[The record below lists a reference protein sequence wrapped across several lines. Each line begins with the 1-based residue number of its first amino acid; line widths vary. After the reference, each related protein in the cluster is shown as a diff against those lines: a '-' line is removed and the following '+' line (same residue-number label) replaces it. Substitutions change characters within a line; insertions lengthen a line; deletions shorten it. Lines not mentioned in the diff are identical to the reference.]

1 MDFMTKLKARREAIA
16 KGQQITRDALAAK
29 RSLTPAEGAEV
40 DRALAL
46 LKELDADPEFRAQM
60 LNLKADE
67 ELFAQLSAAGPVAG
81 TKAPWERRPDA
92 GLGVA
97 AADGAK
103 RFLRI
108 DAKAAAVA
116 PSGARGVKALL
127 AEGSSAS
134 PKVLDGGIVAQ
145 GRPASS
151 LLDVLPVIVSEEQ
164 GDGGSA
170 VYSYLRQVLR
180 TENAGPVAKG
190 ALKPTSLYGLTR
202 IDSRLKVIA
211 HVSEALDVYDLR
223 DNAGLERFL
232 QYEMAAGVAAAIT
245 RQVLSG
251 DGEGENIQGLAAVS
265 GIVTQPFA
273 VDALVTIRKAL
284 TSLELMGAAAAA
296 VVMHPTTWEGL
307 ELTRENGATGGFLLD
322 SAPVDVA
329 ARRLWSTPVV
339 AEAQVPLGT
348 AWILG
353 EGAVALRTDVSAVEL
368 SWGLVGDDFSHNQ
381 LRARAEIRAD
391 LEVVR
396 PGAVVR
402 AALTA

>member
-1 MDFMTKLKARREAIA
+1 MEFTQKLKARREAIA
-16 KGQQITRDALAAK
+16 KGQQITRAALAEQ
-29 RSLTPAEGAEV
+29 RNLTPAEGAEV

-60 LNLKADE
+60 LSVKADE
-67 ELFAQLSAAGPVAG
+67 ALFAQLSAAGPVEG
-81 TKAPWERRPDA
+81 TKAPWERRPNP
-92 GLGVA
+92 GLVVA
-97 AADGAK
+97 AADGEK

-145 GRPASS
+145 GRPAAS
-151 LLDVLPVIVSEEQ
+151 LLDVLPVIVSEAQ
-164 GDGGSA
+164 GDGGSP

-180 TENAGPVAKG
+180 TENAAPVAKG
-190 ALKPTSLYGLTR
+190 ALKPTSAYGLTR
-202 IDSRLKVIA
+202 IDSRLKVVA

-232 QYEMAAGVAAAIT
+232 QFEMAAGVASAIT
-245 RQVLSG
+245 GQVLAG
-251 DGEGENIQGLAAVS
+251 DGVGENIEGLANVS
-265 GIVTQPFA
+265 GIITQAFA
-273 VDALVTIRKAL
+273 VDALTTIRKAM

-296 VVMHPTTWEGL
+296 VVMHPSTWEGL
-307 ELTRENGATGGFLLD
+307 ELTREDGATGGFLLD

-339 AEAQVPLGT
+339 AESRVPVGQ
-348 AWILG
+348 AWVIG
-353 EGAVALRTDVSAVEL
+353 EGAVALRTDVSAVEF
-368 SWGLVGDDFSHNQ
+368 SWGLVGDDFAKNQ
-381 LRARAEIRAD
+381 VRARAEIRAD
-391 LEVVR
+391 LEVIR
-396 PGAVVR
+396 PGAVVH